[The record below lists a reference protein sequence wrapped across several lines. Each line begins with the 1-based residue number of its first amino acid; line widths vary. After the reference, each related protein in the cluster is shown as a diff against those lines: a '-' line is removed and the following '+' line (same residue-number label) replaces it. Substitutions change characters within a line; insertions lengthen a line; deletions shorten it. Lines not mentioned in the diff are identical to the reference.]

1 MYNHILTQNL
11 GSGIDFEEHV
21 AYLLRKNGFSAQL
34 IGNDDCGID
43 IIAQAPTAGNPKFLI
58 QCKYQN
64 TTLNLT
70 AVQEVFTGAALRGHI
85 GHPVVFTT
93 SHITG
98 SARESADA
106 LGVEIIA
113 FPELKKLELAES
125 GQPFAGDLPVG
136 LAGILYGL
144 LVGNRVYAD
153 KCSYSYFKS
162 STPALPAQIDT
173 HSDSNI
179 VQKEIKRRNIEE
191 VYRQISLHEQ
201 ELQALQFKE
210 SQYRQ
215 QIQKLQKEAQ
225 LQLLDAL

>member
-1 MYNHILTQNL
+1 MYSYLLTHNL
-11 GSGIDFEEHV
+11 GSGTDFEEHV

-34 IGNDDCGID
+34 TGNDDRGTD

-70 AVQEVFTGAALRGHI
+70 AVQEVFT
-85 GHPVVFTT
+85 
-93 SHITG
+93 
-98 SARESADA
+98 ESADA

-173 HSDSNI
+173 HSDSNL